1 MPNAVDTQLKNI
13 SSQIILSK
21 ILIEK
26 NLQGWQLFYDKYAGA
41 MYGCICTLTDDKA
54 MAEEIF
60 KEAFIHLKEKEILS
74 GFNSALLPCLLRYT
88 SKFATE
94 RLMQHDL
101 KPKAA
106 NLVEENKL
114 IHLLCSSCHSL
125 KEAASILNITEEEA
139 RKKLHLEFLAFRD
152 QNKNKEFQ
160 NAHQPESGETIH
172 KF

>member
-1 MPNAVDTQLKNI
+1 MPNDAHTQLKNI
-13 SSQIILSK
+13 SSQNILSK

-41 MYGCICTLTDDKA
+41 MYGCICMLTDDKA
-54 MAEEIF
+54 MAEKIF
-60 KEAFIHLKEKEILS
+60 QEAFIHLKEKEILS
-74 GFNSALLPCLLRYT
+74 GFNSAILPCLLRYT
-88 SKFATE
+88 SKFAID
-94 RLMQHDL
+94 RLVRHGL

-106 NLVEENKL
+106 NQFEENKL
-114 IHLLCSSCHSL
+114 THLLCSSCHSL

-160 NAHQPESGETIH
+160 NAH
-172 KF
+172 